1 MLQGLFD
8 DVKRMNK
15 RQFLY
20 QVLSFGMIVSSALMI
35 WKGLV
40 VVTGSESP
48 IVVVLSG
55 SMEPAFHR
63 GDLLFLTNYQDEP
76 VRVGEIV
83 VFKVEG
89 RDIPIVHRVLK
100 LHEKGDANRTIKFVT
115 KGDNNSVDDRGL
127 YAPNQLWLTDKDIV
141 GRARGF
147 LPYVGMVTIY
157 MNEYPKLKYAVLGC
171 LGMYV
176 LVHRE

>member
-1 MLQGLFD
+1 
-8 DVKRMNK
+8 
-15 RQFLY
+15 
-20 QVLSFGMIVSSALMI
+20 MIVSSALMI
-35 WKGLV
+35 WKGLM

-63 GDLLFLTNYQDEP
+63 GDLLFLTNYQEEP

-100 LHEKGDANRTIKFVT
+100 LHEK
-115 KGDNNSVDDRGL
+115 
-127 YAPNQLWLTDKDIV
+127 
-141 GRARGF
+141 
-147 LPYVGMVTIY
+147 
-157 MNEYPKLKYAVLGC
+157 
-171 LGMYV
+171 
-176 LVHRE
+176 